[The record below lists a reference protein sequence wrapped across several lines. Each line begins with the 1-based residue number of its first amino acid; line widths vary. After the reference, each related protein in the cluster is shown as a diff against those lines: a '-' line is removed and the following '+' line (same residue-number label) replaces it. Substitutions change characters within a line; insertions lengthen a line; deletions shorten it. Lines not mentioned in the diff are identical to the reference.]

1 MAGVLGVLEMR
12 WSWEYWKYCRG
23 QEVLQ
28 VLSILE
34 ALELLSVQEAL
45 ELLSVQEVLERTVDP
60 GSSGQ
65 SLDGVG
71 PGSSGSYLVGA
82 GEKENRLY
90 AGFLGLLPQPISR
103 M

>member
-1 MAGVLGVLEMR
+1 MVLRVLE
-12 WSWEYWKYCRG
+12 
-23 QEVLQ
+23 
-28 VLSILE
+28 VLSGIRS
-34 ALELLSVQEAL
+34 AASTVDPGSTGTNVGPGSTGTTVGPGSTGAYC
-45 ELLSVQEVLERTVDP
+45 TVDP

-90 AGFLGLLPQPISR
+90 AGLLGLLPQPISR